1 MVTKIQEGKAPIY
14 PTRGEGYPT
23 EFVTL
28 MTLSYEPKV
37 CQPIGHGACVEP
49 EHPSHQ
55 GAKFGSKSQLTAHHG
70 FPTQLDTNWDFLSH
84 GSSSVTDQSQFG
96 HMSAF
101 STKNVAKWPK
111 KWHKMVQSDHKMSG
125 WKDPSC
131 NITIFRCTCF
141 GKVNCD
147 KKSSKKAPNYPTH

>member
-23 EFVTL
+23 EFVTR

-37 CQPIGHGACVEP
+37 CEPLGHGACVEP

-55 GAKFGSKSQLTAHHG
+55 GAKFGSMSQLTAHHG

-84 GSSSVTDQSQFG
+84 GSSSVTDQSQFI
-96 HMSAF
+96 A
-101 STKNVAKWPK
+101 
-111 KWHKMVQSDHKMSG
+111 
-125 WKDPSC
+125 
-131 NITIFRCTCF
+131 
-141 GKVNCD
+141 
-147 KKSSKKAPNYPTH
+147 